1 MIVTNLDCICSL
13 LAVKSMPMRF
23 IYLLILLPLT
33 SCTIYGVVDE
43 CVKDYLVD
51 ACKSDEQFAKM
62 TERPFDFKQCLAQRE
77 RNSIRVVCAQTMG
90 DQ

>member
-1 MIVTNLDCICSL
+1 MS
-13 LAVKSMPMRF
+13 MRF
-23 IYLLILLPLT
+23 IYLLIMLPLT
-33 SCTIYGVVDE
+33 SCTIYGVIDE

-62 TERPFDFKQCLAQRE
+62 TERPFDFKQCLEQRE

-90 DQ
+90 GQ